1 VLLGIEADSH
11 TSFVSDDAAASAW
24 LAGHLGPG
32 DVVVNDTFADAG
44 IWAPY
49 RAGARIMFYRS
60 FDDPATAGQ
69 RQLVLL
75 NIARLEQNP
84 EAAAAAC
91 ALNARFVYYGAANT
105 AWQARAFPPIE
116 EMRASR
122 ALQEVF
128 GKGQAAVFRI
138 DVPCPG

>member
-1 VLLGIEADSH
+1 
-11 TSFVSDDAAASAW
+11 
-24 LAGHLGPG
+24 
-32 DVVVNDTFADAG
+32 
-44 IWAPY
+44 
-49 RAGARIMFYRS
+49 
-60 FDDPATAGQ
+60 
-69 RQLVLL
+69 
-75 NIARLEQNP
+75 
-84 EAAAAAC
+84 
-91 ALNARFVYYGAANT
+91 LNARFVYYGAANT